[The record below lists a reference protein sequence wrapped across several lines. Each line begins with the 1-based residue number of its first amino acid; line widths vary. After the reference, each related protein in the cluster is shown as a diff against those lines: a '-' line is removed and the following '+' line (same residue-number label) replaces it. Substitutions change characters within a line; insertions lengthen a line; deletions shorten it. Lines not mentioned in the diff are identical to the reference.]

1 MTERWADHDDTGTG
15 DVFHALHTGLTVEL
29 ISTKRPQLMT
39 CAPHEALPDVMA
51 RNTEPYDFLPVVAPG
66 DGERDRIVG
75 LFNAAKFFDERPAD
89 GRIEQ
94 HYAPLSEDYLI
105 GADASILNFV
115 MDADEKPFRLVISG
129 ASIVG
134 LVSLSDLQKL
144 PVRAALFALITGFEI
159 AMFEAIE
166 RGCPNDDD
174 WKRHL
179 SDGRRTR
186 IDEEIQ
192 QSHEGDGF
200 VDALLFTQFCDKSDI
215 LARGFQLPHSKTV
228 FRKKLDQIQALR
240 DNLAHANEYAASP
253 DQARHVCT
261 VVRDL
266 LALRESIMAMDRRDS
281 DVAGICAKRQGAA

>member
-1 MTERWADHDDTGTG
+1 MTERWANHDDAATG

-39 CAPHEALPDVMA
+39 CAPHEALPDVIA
-51 RNTEPYDFLPVVAPG
+51 RNTEPYDFLPVVTSG
-66 DGERDRIVG
+66 DRTQDRIVG
-75 LFNAAKFFDERPAD
+75 LFHAARFFAEKPNDEN
-89 GRIEQ
+89 IEQ

-115 MDADEKPFRLVISG
+115 VGADKKPCRLVVSG
-129 ASIVG
+129 PNIVG

-159 AMFEAIE
+159 AMFETIKRE
-166 RGCPNDDD
+166 CVKDED

-179 SDGRRTR
+179 SDGRQQK
-186 IDEEIQ
+186 IDEEME

-200 VDALLFTQFCDKSDI
+200 VDALLFTQFCDKSKI
-215 LARGFQLPHSKTV
+215 LLKGFQLPESKTA
-228 FRKKLDQIQALR
+228 FRNKLEQIQALR

-253 DQARHVCT
+253 DQASHVCA

-266 LALRESIMAMDRRDS
+266 LALRETIAVMERRDS
-281 DVAGICAKRQGAA
+281 NVAGIGAMRQGAT